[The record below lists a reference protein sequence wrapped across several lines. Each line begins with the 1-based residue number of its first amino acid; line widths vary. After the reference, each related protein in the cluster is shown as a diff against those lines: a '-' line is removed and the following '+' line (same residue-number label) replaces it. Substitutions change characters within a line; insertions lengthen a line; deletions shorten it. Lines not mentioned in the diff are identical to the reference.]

1 MASVALSRRVG
12 RIVGYPPI
20 SEMSAERRRTGHV
33 GATAGGREADEP
45 PYRQPDFLTPLEYP
59 AGRTKCPRSPVTP
72 RNPVPGQVGR
82 KPAARV
88 SDCDFRCASSRPGGS
103 FRRDP
108 SPSLLPAGSRMKEAL
123 DADHFEDLPGKFQAG
138 ILEAEQKRPKL
149 RVVESS

>member
-1 MASVALSRRVG
+1 VHPEPTAAPG
-12 RIVGYPPI
+12 F
-20 SEMSAERRRTGHV
+20 RT
-33 GATAGGREADEP
+33 R
-45 PYRQPDFLTPLEYP
+45 
-59 AGRTKCPRSPVTP
+59 PRSRAPSP
-72 RNPVPGQVGR
+72 L
-82 KPAARV
+82 PA
-88 SDCDFRCASSRPGGS
+88 FPHQEERCGS

>member
-1 MASVALSRRVG
+1 MTPEKPCSRGSRPETARASASAASVL
-12 RIVGYPPI
+12 RI
-20 SEMSAERRRTGHV
+20 
-33 GATAGGREADEP
+33 
-45 PYRQPDFLTPLEYP
+45 QL
-59 AGRTKCPRSPVTP
+59 AGR
-72 RNPVPGQVGR
+72 
-82 KPAARV
+82 
-88 SDCDFRCASSRPGGS
+88 S